1 MVGGGA
7 APASAAGAS
16 AAVSPAEQELRRL
29 RAAFTVCEGNP
40 EYRFRRLLLDLDEGG
55 ALRAR
60 GMPGGVDRRL
70 WSEALQEAQQLGEL
84 EGLEGALWP
93 RPVGLDTS
101 GFAGLQARL
110 KEQDVASEAFS
121 KFLLDCRQ
129 RLLELQQS
137 HEAQVL
143 SRLRACRRE
152 QERQRHRLVLLM
164 RRVDFLEGRP
174 FRRNLVVKEE
184 SLGRKLRDLA
194 LELQR
199 GTASLPGRVEAVAAT
214 ARMHF
219 PMRRADPGELPLEK
233 EALPEVHLILAD
245 CTRALQELEATI
257 LKDKRDLDI
266 VARHAHQRS
275 LPLMR

>member
-1 MVGGGA
+1 MLEGGA
-7 APASAAGAS
+7 PGAVPA
-16 AAVSPAEQELRRL
+16 SPAEQELGRL
-29 RAAFTVCEGNP
+29 RAAFAVGAENP

-55 ALRAR
+55 ALRAQ
-60 GMPGGVDRRL
+60 GMPAGVDRRL
-70 WSEALQEAQQLGEL
+70 WGEALQEAQQLGEL
-84 EGLEGALWP
+84 EGLEGSLWP
-93 RPVGLDTS
+93 SPVGLSGS
-101 GFAGLQARL
+101 GFADLQRRMN
-110 KEQDVASEAFS
+110 EQDAASGAFQ

-143 SRLRACRRE
+143 GRLRACRRE

-174 FRRNLVVKEE
+174 YRRSLGAREE
-184 SLGRKLRDLA
+184 ALGRKLRDLA

-219 PMRRADPGELPLEK
+219 PMRRADPGELPLER
-233 EALPEVHLILAD
+233 EALPEVNLILAD

-266 VARHAHQRS
+266 VARHARQRS